1 MYLQLSSWDEFV
13 RFITELASDHGNL
26 QVGFRRLGNPHA
38 SCFNWITRPGNIE
51 IHFHQTS
58 DSITR
63 SQISVVTRFASNL
76 WNPPNQE
83 RPTYLKILWGRGS
96 NIDNLA
102 ISIREVFSHV
112 LEISIDDLVFYH
124 SASEELKKETL
135 NVHN

>member
-1 MYLQLSSWDEFV
+1 MHLQLSSWDDFV
-13 RFITELASDHGNL
+13 RFIIELASDHDRL
-26 QVGFRRLGNPHA
+26 QVGFRKLGNPHT
-38 SCFNWITRPGNIE
+38 SCFNWITRPGNVE

-63 SQISVVTRFASNL
+63 RQISVVTKFASNL

-83 RPTYLKILWGRGS
+83 RPTYLKILWAEDS

-102 ISIREVFSHV
+102 ISIREAFSHV
-112 LEISIDDLVFYH
+112 LEISIDDLVFSH
-124 SASEELKKETL
+124 RASKTSKKETL